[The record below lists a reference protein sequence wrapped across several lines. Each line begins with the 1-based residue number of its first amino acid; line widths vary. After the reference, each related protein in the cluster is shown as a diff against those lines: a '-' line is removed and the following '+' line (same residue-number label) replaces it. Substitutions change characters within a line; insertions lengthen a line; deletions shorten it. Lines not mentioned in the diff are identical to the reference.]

1 MSMKKFIAY
10 MSLAL
15 VVYLAIYAI
24 MLASLR
30 MQSAVV
36 SDFCEQ
42 LESGMSVAE
51 IQTSATGQQLI
62 SAFHQ
67 DPESPL
73 RLLFV
78 SQVDNKDA
86 VCQII
91 IENDRLTQ
99 KKFVLQAF

>member
-1 MSMKKFIAY
+1 MKKFIAY

-15 VVYLAIYAI
+15 VVYLLIYAI

-30 MQSAVV
+30 MQSTAV
-36 SDFCEQ
+36 SDFCGQ

-51 IQTSATGQQLI
+51 IQAAATQQQLI
-62 SAFHQ
+62 SAFHE
-67 DPESPL
+67 DAENAL

-78 SQVDNKDA
+78 SQADNKDA
-86 VCQII
+86 VCQIM

-99 KKFVLQAF
+99 KKFVLSAF